1 MKAYWDSLT
10 KEQQGELAGK
20 VGSTPGYL
28 RLVFNGYKKASF
40 VLAKKLEQCTSGAIT
55 KSDLRPDSDSSG
67 VDYSPIAAG
76 FKGLLPYTSKARQ
89 ACSDNDALI
98 IESCLEQLKKRKPY
112 EHSLLV
118 AHYLYGFSKRKIAKV
133 QGKDEKLIRIEIL
146 LAEGFI
152 DGCLSTLDIHLD
164 MEL

>member
-55 KSDLRPDSDSSG
+55 KSDLRPDNRIRDL
-67 VDYSPIAAG
+67 DNYN
-76 FKGLLPYTSKARQ
+76 KALF
-89 ACSDNDALI
+89 DALTHAGVW
-98 IESCLEQLKKRKPY
+98 EDDSQVKRMLVEWGPVIPKGKVEITISKYEKP
-112 EHSLLV
+112 
-118 AHYLYGFSKRKIAKV
+118 AGA
-133 QGKDEKLIRIEIL
+133 
-146 LAEGFI
+146 AA
-152 DGCLSTLDIHLD
+152 
-164 MEL
+164 